1 MQLGT
6 AQIITGLLAAVAFAI
21 AIIAA
26 GAGLISGVFMLA
38 GMALLAWLAFSLIRR
53 VLNRRANA

>member
-1 MQLGT
+1 MQLGI

-26 GAGLISGVFMLA
+26 GAGLVSGIFMLA
-38 GMALLAWLAFSLIRR
+38 GMALLAWLAYSLIRR
-53 VLNRRANA
+53 VLSRRAQA